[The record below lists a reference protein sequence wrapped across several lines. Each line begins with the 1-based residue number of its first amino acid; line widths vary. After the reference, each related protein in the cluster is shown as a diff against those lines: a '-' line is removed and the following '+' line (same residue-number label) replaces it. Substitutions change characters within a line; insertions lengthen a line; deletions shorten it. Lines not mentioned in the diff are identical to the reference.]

1 MRFYSCFADL
11 KVIHSKGTAVFK
23 NGIYETTDKDIIAEL
38 KKDKHI
44 QVRKNIE
51 EIMTNVKENS
61 KEKYRRNYDKC
72 KRKFAKITKKGAIMP
87 LI

>member
-23 NGIYETTDKDIIAEL
+23 NGIYETTDKEIIAEL

-61 KEKYRRNYDKC
+61 PK
-72 KRKFAKITKKGAIMP
+72 
-87 LI
+87 

>member
-11 KVIHSKGTAVFK
+11 KVIHSKGTAIFK

-38 KKDKHI
+38 KKDKNI

-51 EIMTNVKENS
+51 EIMTNVKES
-61 KEKYRRNYDKC
+61 SLK
-72 KRKFAKITKKGAIMP
+72 
-87 LI
+87 

>member
-38 KKDKHI
+38 KKDKNI

-51 EIMTNVKENS
+51 EIMTNVKQS
-61 KEKYRRNYDKC
+61 SLK
-72 KRKFAKITKKGAIMP
+72 
-87 LI
+87 

>member
-38 KKDKHI
+38 KKDKNI
-44 QVRKNIE
+44 QIKKNIE
-51 EIMTNVKENS
+51 EIITHIKENS
-61 KEKYRRNYDKC
+61 SK
-72 KRKFAKITKKGAIMP
+72 
-87 LI
+87 